1 MISPTHTI
9 LASLVAISMFT
20 GAHAD
25 TITLKSAARH
35 QGETNIVTL
44 GDVASL
50 EGDEAQRLASVQ
62 VGAMKTRGK
71 PMEITVAEVR
81 KALDAAG
88 VNWAK
93 VDLSGRSVIV
103 RPQRD
108 EAAPPPQAMTANA
121 IEGAAA
127 PEQKPTP
134 IDPEANS
141 IALDAMVNVQTIGGS
156 IANLIIANLRVDP
169 RSIRVRIA
177 DEDKALLQT
186 DLADGRFEVQPL
198 GSFAGDRLAFSIR
211 AWNGNAAESRG
222 QVTLLVQRQTP
233 VSRLRRDVSRSD
245 AITEADIQTVESWL
259 SPSEAMQVAPR
270 ASVVGRSASRSMH
283 AGETIR
289 VRDIDR
295 EATVKR
301 GQLVTI
307 RCLVG
312 GVAISLQAEARAEG
326 SIGDAL
332 EFRKTG
338 ERDSFLATVTG
349 PNEAVVDLGRK

>member
-1 MISPTHTI
+1 MNRPTHSI
-9 LASLVAISMFT
+9 VVCLFT
-20 GAHAD
+20 LSIFTSTRAD

-35 QGETNIVTL
+35 QSETNIITL
-44 GDVASL
+44 GDIASL
-50 EGDEAQRLASVQ
+50 EGDEAQRLAGVQ
-62 VGAMKTRGK
+62 VGAMKSSSK
-71 PMEITVAEVR
+71 PMEITVADVR

-93 VDLSGRSVIV
+93 VDLSGRTVIV
-103 RPQRD
+103 RPLRD
-108 EAAPPPQAMTANA
+108 EATLPPQAMTANA

-127 PEQKPTP
+127 PGQKPTP
-134 IDPEANS
+134 IDPEAS
-141 IALDAMVNVQTIGGS
+141 YVALDAIVNTQTIGGS
-156 IANLIIANLRVDP
+156 IANLIVTNLRVDP
-169 RSIRVRIA
+169 RTIRVRIA
-177 DEDKALLQT
+177 DEYTALLQT
-186 DLADGRFEVQPL
+186 SLNDGRFEVQPL

-222 QVTLLVQRQTP
+222 QVTLVVQRHTP
-233 VSRLRRDVSRSD
+233 VSRLRRDLSRSD
-245 AITEADIQTVESWL
+245 AITEADIETTEAWL
-259 SPSEAMQVAPR
+259 SPSEAMQAAPR
-270 ASVVGRSASRSMH
+270 ASVVGRIASRSMR

-295 EATVKR
+295 EAMVKR

-326 SIGDAL
+326 SIGDAI

-338 ERDSFLATVTG
+338 ERDSFVATVTA